1 MAELCEL
8 GELQKVEELEEL
20 EELRRVKYVG
30 LQRKAIVKISDL
42 DDHPYEIIIKTV
54 QILTRNP
61 TLSKISNIYRFS
73 LVHH

>member
-8 GELQKVEELEEL
+8 GELQKLEELEEL

-42 DDHPYEIIIKTV
+42 DDHPYEIIINTV
-54 QILTRNP
+54 QILTLVFHLALL
-61 TLSKISNIYRFS
+61 LSLSDFVKNI
-73 LVHH
+73 